1 MVAMRVTGTGL
12 PSRRANNYRHDNG
25 RLIELIDYIPTA
37 SLKPYAN
44 HARRH
49 AKDKI
54 RRLRD
59 NINAFGFVVVPLLA
73 TTW

>member
-1 MVAMRVTGTGL
+1 MVAMCVTGTGL
-12 PSRRANNYRHDNG
+12 PSRRANNYRQDNG
-25 RLIELIDYIPTA
+25 RLIELIDYVPTA
-37 SLKPYAN
+37 SLRPYAS

-49 AKDKI
+49 PKDKI